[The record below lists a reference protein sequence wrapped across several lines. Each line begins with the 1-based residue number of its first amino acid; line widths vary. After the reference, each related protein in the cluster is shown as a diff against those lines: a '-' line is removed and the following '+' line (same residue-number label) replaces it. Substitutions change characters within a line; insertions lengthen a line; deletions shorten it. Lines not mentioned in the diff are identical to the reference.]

1 MLRKIE
7 CFGELDSRK
16 LMDVCA
22 EGSEENAE
30 YFYPDEADRAA
41 AVQRVEAEA

>member
-7 CFGELDSRK
+7 SFSELDSRK

-30 YFYPDEADRAA
+30 ALITSWLGLL
-41 AVQRVEAEA
+41 

>member
-7 CFGELDSRK
+7 CFGDLDSGK
-16 LMDVCA
+16 LMDVYA